1 MINVEGFEIIRN
13 ADKLERPTSASP
25 ADSLII
31 IILSNL
37 LLSPLI
43 PRSLNTHQMTT
54 LVISTE
60 IGSHCGLQVDPYR
73 ILSLDKTSSN
83 TRSHMCLFEPMR
95 NKGFSCGL
103 YLLLKISL
111 NTFLYLLSFPS
122 LLGWRLTDLPGHFRL
137 LIHLPL
143 PVPCEHHL
151 SHLALVHCVTK
162 CLFGADPSSSSS
174 FIVHVY
180 IKLFKMK

>member
-1 MINVEGFEIIRN
+1 MINIEGFEIIRN

-54 LVISTE
+54 LVVSTE

-73 ILSLDKTSSN
+73 ILGLNNTSSN
-83 TRSHMCLFEPMR
+83 TRSHMCFFEPMSH
-95 NKGFSCGL
+95 KGFSCCL
-103 YLLLKISL
+103 NLLLKIPL
-111 NTFLYLLSFPS
+111 YTFLYNLSLPS
-122 LLGWRLTDLPGHFRL
+122 LLIR
-137 LIHLPL
+137 
-143 PVPCEHHL
+143 
-151 SHLALVHCVTK
+151 
-162 CLFGADPSSSSS
+162 
-174 FIVHVY
+174 
-180 IKLFKMK
+180 